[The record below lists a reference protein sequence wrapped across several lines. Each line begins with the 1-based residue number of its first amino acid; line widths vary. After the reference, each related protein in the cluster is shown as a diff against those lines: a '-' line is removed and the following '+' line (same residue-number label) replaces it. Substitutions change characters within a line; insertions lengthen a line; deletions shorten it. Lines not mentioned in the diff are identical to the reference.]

1 MSIEYFAEQI
11 KQPPEYYIDISIV
24 NQWIQKCVKSKKYE
38 IAIICIIFTND
49 QKLLEINK
57 QFLQKDYLTDII
69 TFSYSEKNE
78 LSGDIFISID
88 RVNENAQKYDVF
100 FSDEI
105 KRVIIHGIL
114 HLMGY
119 EDYNE
124 QDKQVMRNE
133 ENLLLK
139 LYPVQ

>member
-11 KQPPEYYIDISIV
+11 KQPPEYYIDISTV
-24 NQWIQKCVKSKKYE
+24 NNWIQKCVKSKRYKNN
-38 IAIICIIFTND
+38 IICIIFTTDKN
-49 QKLLEINK
+49 LLDINK

-69 TFSYSEKNE
+69 TFSYSENNE

-88 RVNENAQKYDVF
+88 RVKENAQKYDVSF
-100 FSDEI
+100 RDEI
-105 KRVIIHGIL
+105 LRVIIHGIL

-119 EDYNE
+119 EDYND

-139 LYPVQ
+139 LYPKQ